1 MGVFVALVGRNRR
14 YVPMRLLEYRNE
26 CVEPGFNLAMDELL
40 MGHEACKREAVFGFW
55 QNRPCVIV
63 GVHQCAEREV
73 NLEYCHAEDVPVV
86 RRCTGGG
93 AVYHDFG
100 NLNFS
105 LFVPAAGRGLE
116 TDYRICH
123 ELFAPIFAEMGVEI
137 ELSQTND
144 LLLKGKKFSGMASRK
159 TQDVHLYHGTL
170 LFDVDTRR
178 MSLALGNPEGKFV
191 QARGV
196 KSRHAEV
203 INLRGWLPGV
213 ETMEDFRVALE
224 CGLRKRH
231 EVGELTL
238 SPEFLEA
245 VRVRACE
252 GYVGI

>member
-1 MGVFVALVGRNRR
+1 
-14 YVPMRLLEYRNE
+14 MRLLEYRNDS
-26 CVEPGFNLAMDELL
+26 VEPGFNLAMDELL
-40 MGHEACKREAVFGFW
+40 MSHEACKRDAVFGFW

-73 NLEYCHAEDVPVV
+73 NLDYCHSEDIPVV

-116 TDYRICH
+116 TDYRICY

-144 LLLKGKKFSGMASRK
+144 LLLEGKKFSGMASRK

-170 LFDVDTRR
+170 LYDVDTHR
-178 MSLALGNPEGKFV
+178 MSLALGNPEGKFL

-213 ETMEDFRVALE
+213 ESMADFRAALE
-224 CGLRKRH
+224 RGLRERH
-231 EVGELTL
+231 DVGELEL
-238 SPEFLEA
+238 SAEFISEVEELAAESY
-245 VRVRACE
+245 C
-252 GYVGI
+252 GI